1 MKYEDYI
8 ANLDHAP
15 KRAEQQV
22 KPARPELTPQE
33 KTASVPQP
41 KAVPSVTVYDKAPEQ
56 PAFAAMQKNLYDCL
70 TLVDN
75 EVMKEYLPVL
85 QRCEVVPVDEDELR
99 QLDQIQFFR
108 INELVYQENEFSVDK
123 LATVFNTLSNK
134 PCTLVLMIRS
144 NGQTNNFYLGVRSRD
159 GKRYSTGT
167 MRGMLEQ
174 SLLGLFPGSLT
185 GDYYSEQLSADL
197 SELEHS
203 GCVSSVTCVADYK
216 QVKVRPIRTLSR
228 DWKNLLTV
236 CRGGLL
242 Q

>member
-203 GCVSSVTCVADYK
+203 G
-216 QVKVRPIRTLSR
+216 
-228 DWKNLLTV
+228 
-236 CRGGLL
+236 
-242 Q
+242 